1 MTLRIGSS
9 LSGGIG
15 RVLTRNGL
23 VLVVAALAVGLP
35 WTVAFNSLFVQW
47 LGGMGLDADTA
58 ATGMPTV
65 ALPTAVL
72 AALGVL
78 LLLVFVW
85 LNVVAIRTFV
95 SGRAD
100 GIPREFLTRRI
111 GWVLVNSFVAGILV
125 SLAVGIG
132 TILLLVPGIIAYVAL
147 VFTPLF
153 VAVDDENAVTA
164 LRKSWR
170 LTRGN
175 WIRLF
180 VLLLVLFVVV
190 GLGSA
195 AFNFAVTLLAGP
207 ANPAGQLVTSAVS
220 YLVSF
225 LTLGVLAEAFTQLRA
240 DATPRVDEAPL

>member
-23 VLVVAALAVGLP
+23 VLVVAALAVGIP

-47 LGGMGLDADTA
+47 LGGMGLDIEPVA
-58 ATGMPTV
+58 AAMPTV
-65 ALPTAVL
+65 ALPMAVL
-72 AALGVL
+72 AVLGVL
-78 LLLVFVW
+78 LLLVFAW
-85 LNVVAIRTFV
+85 LNVVAIRVFV
-95 SGRAD
+95 SGRAN

-125 SLAVGIG
+125 GLAVFVG
-132 TILLLVPGIIAYVAL
+132 TIALIIPGVIAYVAL
-147 VFTPLF
+147 VFAPFF
-153 VAVDDENAVTA
+153 VAVEDENAITA
-164 LRKSWR
+164 LRESWR
-170 LTRGN
+170 LTRGS

-180 VLLLVLFVVV
+180 VLLFVLVT
-190 GLGSA
+190 GLMLLSGGL
-195 AFNFAVTLLAGP
+195 NFAVALAAGAGSP
-207 ANPAGQLVTSAVS
+207 VGQLVTSTVS

-240 DATPRVDEAPL
+240 DATRPVDEAAP